1 MKIKEK
7 AHEWAS
13 SIKNYV
19 ASKILELLLTGI
31 ITMTAQIIKQE
42 RAMYTMLSFILVFAI
57 VFMFVHFGVE
67 VIRSAIKC
75 RKEALELRE
84 LEKKIEEEHSTSGI
98 E

>member
-31 ITMTAQIIKQE
+31 ISMTAQIIKQE

-67 VIRSAIKC
+67 AVRSSVKC
-75 RKEALELRE
+75 RKELLELHE
-84 LEKKIEEEHSTSGI
+84 MEKKIEEEKRLSK
-98 E
+98 